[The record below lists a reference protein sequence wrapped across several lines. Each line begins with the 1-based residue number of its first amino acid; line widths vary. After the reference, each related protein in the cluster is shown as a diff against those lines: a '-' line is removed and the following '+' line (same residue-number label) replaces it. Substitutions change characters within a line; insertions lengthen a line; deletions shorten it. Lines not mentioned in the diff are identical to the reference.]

1 MTSKTCAWRFGNQ
14 PLEVARKAHAVVFH
28 APHAERFGW
37 GIDAW
42 SKCLGSAGKPAQQ
55 TWTML
60 TMESKANV
68 PYDAL
73 LPHID
78 AVFSHNMHTS
88 PVPSPQHLTLQPL
101 FLRRMMLLR
110 YPRCTPT
117 GCGGSGWA
125 NGLLRCALSAIC
137 RVECINT
144 LFCIV
149 VVQCDCA

>member
-88 PVPSPQHLTLQPL
+88 PVPSPQRLTLQPL
-101 FLRRMMLLR
+101 FLSNDAAQVPALDSNRVWRFRLGQWPAALR
-110 YPRCTPT
+110 LERYMSC
-117 GCGGSGWA
+117 
-125 NGLLRCALSAIC
+125 
-137 RVECINT
+137 
-144 LFCIV
+144 
-149 VVQCDCA
+149 